1 MVPRTEQ
8 SLDHRVRSIVAQHR
22 DDRGALLPILH
33 SIMAELGHV
42 DPAVI
47 PVLAGELNLSQA
59 DVYGVITFYHDF
71 RQSAPGRTT
80 VRICRAE
87 ACQAVGAAEVAD
99 RARQRLGVAFG
110 GTTADGAV
118 TLEQVFCLGNCA
130 AGPAVQIGDRLY
142 GRVDPKRLDDLLAVE
157 A

>member
-87 ACQAVGAAEVAD
+87 ACQAVGAAA
-99 RARQRLGVAFG
+99 ARGRLRW
-110 GTTADGAV
+110 DH
-118 TLEQVFCLGNCA
+118 
-130 AGPAVQIGDRLY
+130 R
-142 GRVDPKRLDDLLAVE
+142 
-157 A
+157 